1 MQAVI
6 TKGGFFMKLKVQ
18 QEDLYQGIQTANKAV
33 SSKTTLPILS
43 GLLIETQ
50 ENQIKLVGTDLEIG
64 IECFVEAEII
74 SEGSIVLPAKYLTSI
89 IRELPKE
96 EIILTSEESNNTAQ
110 IKCGSS
116 QFNIHGSPTDEFP
129 LLPEVES
136 GVNFA
141 LSQKKLKEIIN
152 QIEFAVS
159 DDESKPFLNGGLMI
173 IEDKNIKVAA
183 TDTYRLAY
191 REDELEVEGLEL
203 DEIIIPRKTL
213 SELNKLLSDG
223 DDEVKISITENQ
235 ALFNFSGISIVS
247 RLIEGQFPNYKQ
259 VIPDQNNTTA
269 RVNKDRLFSATKRA
283 ALLAK
288 QDSNIIKINL
298 KSDKLIIT
306 ANTPEVGQAY
316 EEVPID
322 LEGEETEIAFNA
334 QYLIDC
340 LKVISDEE
348 VNLEL
353 SGSLSPGVI
362 KNTSE
367 YKYTYV
373 IMPVRSA

>member
-1 MQAVI
+1 
-6 TKGGFFMKLKVQ
+6 MKIKVKQ
-18 QEDLYQGIQTANKAV
+18 NDLYKGIQTASKAV

-43 GLLIETQ
+43 GILLKT
-50 ENQIKLVGTDLEIG
+50 ENNKIKLVGTDLEIG

-89 IRELPKE
+89 IRELPNE
-96 EIILTSEESNNTAQ
+96 EIILSTEESNNTSQ
-110 IKCGSS
+110 IKCSNS
-116 QFNIHGSPTDEFP
+116 QFNIHGSPADEFP
-129 LLPEVES
+129 LLPEVDS
-136 GVNFA
+136 GINI
-141 LSQKKLKEIIN
+141 SMTQKKLKEIIN

-159 DDESKPFLNGGLMI
+159 DDESKPFLNGGLVLVSD
-173 IEDKNIKVAA
+173 EKIKVVA

-191 REDELEVEGLEL
+191 REDVIDEEDLDIDEL
-203 DEIIIPRKTL
+203 IIPSKTL
-213 SELNKLLSDG
+213 SELSKLLTDSDKK
-223 DDEVKISITENQ
+223 VKISVTENQ

-259 VIPDQNNTTA
+259 VIPDKNKTTA
-269 RVNKDRLFSATKRA
+269 VVNKDHLLSATKRA

-298 KSDKLIIT
+298 KSDKLVIT

-322 LEGEETEIAFNA
+322 LTGEETEIAFNA
-334 QYLIDC
+334 RYLIDC
-340 LKVISDEE
+340 LKVISDEK

-362 KNTSE
+362 KTKNE
-367 YKYTYV
+367 NKYIYV